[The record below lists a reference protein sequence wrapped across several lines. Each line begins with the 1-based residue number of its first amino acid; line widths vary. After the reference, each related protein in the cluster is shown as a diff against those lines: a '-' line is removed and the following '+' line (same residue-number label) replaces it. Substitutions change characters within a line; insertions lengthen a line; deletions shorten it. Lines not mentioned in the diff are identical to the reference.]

1 MNVDSLLI
9 FFGLSL
15 VAACGGRSVY
25 NGPDAGSASSGA
37 APAPAVTPAEPP
49 PACTQ
54 DGACSVSFA
63 LDIMPF
69 MGSHDG
75 YTGCAARGCHDTQD
89 PFPPA
94 FALSPDDPR
103 ADWQTL
109 VSHRDA
115 NGRAYVVPCKETA
128 GDGYMACNLRYDPTC
143 GRPMPIGHKMKPAE
157 LALFDTWLA
166 CGAPFN

>member
-1 MNVDSLLI
+1 MNSLLVL
-9 FFGLSL
+9 FGLSL

-25 NGPDAGSASSGA
+25 DGPDAGSASSGA

-63 LDIMPF
+63 LDVMPF
-69 MGSHDG
+69 MRSRDG
-75 YTGCAARGCHDTQD
+75 YTGCGAPGCHDARD
-89 PFPPA
+89 LLPPR
-94 FALSPDDPR
+94 FAPDDPLTSWK
-103 ADWQTL
+103 AL
-109 VSHRDA
+109 LSYRDA
-115 NGRAYVVPCKETA
+115 TGRAYVVPCKETA
-128 GDGYMACNLRYDPTC
+128 TDGYMACNLRYDPTC